1 MMDDLRLSAVVAR
14 VVDWHTRHPLARRV
28 SVAHGRAVDRVGLP
42 FVGAVGA
49 TVATVAAS
57 ALALAAG
64 ATPAEHPA
72 APPPALAK
80 ALSKSLAV
88 PSIRPVISDEEKAR
102 ARQAREALG
111 VPRPTAAPAPPETA
125 TVTAT
130 SPQAA
135 QPPEPASAAAAF
147 ALTTR
152 LLRTRAEAEQV
163 QVAMRSLLKTI
174 GAAGVKVD
182 VLPLGDDWRV
192 VALPF
197 PQRAAVDKARVL
209 LVSRGMR
216 VEVVDF

>member
-1 MMDDLRLSAVVAR
+1 MMDDLRPAAVAAR
-14 VVDWHTRHPLARRV
+14 VVDWHTRHPLVRRI
-28 SVAHGRAVDRVGLP
+28 SAAHVHALAYVGFP
-42 FVGAVGA
+42 FLGAVGA
-49 TVATVAAS
+49 AVATVAAL
-57 ALALAAG
+57 ALAPAAG
-64 ATPAEHPA
+64 ATPVEHPA
-72 APPPALAK
+72 APTPALAK
-80 ALSKSLAV
+80 DMAKSLAI

-111 VPRPTAAPAPPETA
+111 VQRPMAAPAPTETA

-130 SPQAA
+130 SPQAT
-135 QPPEPASAAAAF
+135 QRSEPASAAAAF

-174 GAAGVKVD
+174 GAVGVKVD
-182 VLPLGDDWRV
+182 VLPQGDDWRV
-192 VALPF
+192 VAMPF
-197 PQRAAVDKARVL
+197 PQRAAVDKARAL